1 MGRIGRLLAVLT
13 LGGLLLLVPATTGP
27 AADAAGLVPAHEV
40 AAAAP
45 QPLAAL
51 PAQAPP
57 GPDLTGDNPQPM
69 DQQQLL
75 SGIGGVVL
83 IALVLLSRRWRKK
96 PMFGFKWKS

>member
-45 QPLAAL
+45 QPRAAL

>member
-1 MGRIGRLLAVLT
+1 
-13 LGGLLLLVPATTGP
+13 
-27 AADAAGLVPAHEV
+27 AGLVPAHEV

-45 QPLAAL
+45 QPVAAL

>member
-45 QPLAAL
+45 HLAAL

>member
-13 LGGLLLLVPATTGP
+13 LGGLVLLVPATTGP
-27 AADAAGLVPAHEV
+27 AADAVGAAPVAE
-40 AAAAP
+40 AAASAP
-45 QPLAAL
+45 QSPAAL

-69 DQQQLL
+69 DKQQLL
-75 SGIGGVVL
+75 TGIGGVVL